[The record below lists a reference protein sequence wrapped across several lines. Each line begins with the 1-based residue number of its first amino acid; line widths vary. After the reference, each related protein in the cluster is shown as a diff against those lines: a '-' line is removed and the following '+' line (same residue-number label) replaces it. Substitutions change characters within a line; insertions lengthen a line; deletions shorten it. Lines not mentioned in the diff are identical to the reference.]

1 MKALVV
7 NRTLKRSP
15 EPSRT
20 AAPAS
25 VVADRLA
32 EQGVEVYFPERSGDV
47 MLSERSPQAAG

>member
-1 MKALVV
+1 MKALVI